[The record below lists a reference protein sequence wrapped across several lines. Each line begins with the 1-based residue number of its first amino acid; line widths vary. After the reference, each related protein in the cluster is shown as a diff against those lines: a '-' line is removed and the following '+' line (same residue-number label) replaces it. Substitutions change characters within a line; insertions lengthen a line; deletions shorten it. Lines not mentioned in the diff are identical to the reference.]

1 MVVSG
6 ANDQALRHGPPRTAI
21 TIPETAAA
29 DRVLCSAKSGGR
41 YRLATQCPTHGG
53 KQQAAKERPV
63 PGRYGENERN
73 AQLSKQ
79 EREQAEKADDERR
92 KTREEEHITKSP
104 HRHLLV
110 NSYLLPWPLQIQNE
124 TPSGIGI
131 PQPVR
136 RIEIL
141 T

>member
-1 MVVSG
+1 
-6 ANDQALRHGPPRTAI
+6 
-21 TIPETAAA
+21 
-29 DRVLCSAKSGGR
+29 
-41 YRLATQCPTHGG
+41 
-53 KQQAAKERPV
+53 
-63 PGRYGENERN
+63 
-73 AQLSKQ
+73 LSKQ

-136 RIEIL
+136 RIRSSREHEIKHAKRLQEVSSENPNEIL
-141 T
+141 DPS